1 VRLVGDCWITCTKS
15 LAPPCSNNERPAYHS
30 PWSSSSISNVGVL
43 LCHWQPLEIRLSR
56 HRVAET
62 CQGSSIIHPWHKVR
76 VNFLLEKFEYNHRIY
91 GSIRASSFYTS
102 SICNLGIFCTIILR
116 NNQTI
121 HRHREQIIL

>member
-62 CQGSSIIHPWHKVR
+62 CQGSSIIHPRHKVR
-76 VNFLLEKFEYNHRIY
+76 VNFLLEKNEYNHRIY
-91 GSIRASSFYTS
+91 GLNTRLFLLHIEHMQTRHILYHYSLEQPNNTS
-102 SICNLGIFCTIILR
+102 
-116 NNQTI
+116 
-121 HRHREQIIL
+121 EQIILLE